1 MAVRKDTIT
10 LNFER
15 DLLRR
20 PLSGELCRWMSEEI
34 GVSVQDLRSV
44 EYEFGSMRIFLKFKS
59 GEKIDGILEK
69 ENGVR
74 KMKLDNGE
82 VTKVM
87 LTSNGHGIKTVRV
100 KNLPTEISDSELRK
114 VLSEYGQVGPIEHEK
129 YGPKSYFS
137 GLLTGVR
144 IVRATLTRNVPSYIK
159 VGEEEAYVTYFGQA
173 ETCHSCGQIG
183 HKRAGC
189 PTKKQ
194 RRSTYAGRL
203 AARTPL
209 GEGSEPSTPL
219 FELNPRTRR
228 DSLTTASRR
237 AGMSEGER
245 EVEQTEQGGK
255 KSEKSEQ
262 EERGAW
268 EPEKENAK
276 GGMFTFDL
284 DSTIMEDL
292 GGLLSPEPNKKSKS
306 KNEHGL
312 KLDLAVASIPRAD
325 SDFGLGKYSSA
336 AADNGTSQSQ
346 PTGSNM
352 VSGKSVLF
360 VDAGEAANR
369 DTRTPDTPGTTATK
383 KIKCLFDNA
392 LLNDSPPPL
401 SPALSWQSAAG
412 GAVSETS
419 VDVAAAPPPPQVAP
433 LTRSQVSGP
442 VPGPGPGPH
451 PLAQCGGANMTGA
464 RPSSRPSTPGSKPS
478 TPSRIPG
485 AQSASSSGAQP
496 AGSSSSSSSSTAAA
510 RAAAKAAA
518 VASKGV
524 AMFAAKAEEAK
535 NIKRALETSPEGE
548 TKDGK
553 ASKKKGKNNKK

>member
-20 PLSGELCRWMSEEI
+20 PLSGELCRWMKEEI

-69 ENGVR
+69 NNGER

-100 KNLPTEISDSELRK
+100 KNLPSEICDSELRK

-129 YGPKSYFS
+129 YGPKSYFA

-144 IVRATLTRNVPSYIK
+144 IVRATLQKNVPSYIK
-159 VGEEEAYVTYFGQA
+159 VGGEEAYVTYFGQA

-209 GEGSEPSTPL
+209 GEVSEPATPL
-219 FELNPRTRR
+219 IDFNSRKRSGAGLNE
-228 DSLTTASRR
+228 
-237 AGMSEGER
+237 SEQ
-245 EVEQTEQGGK
+245 EVEQREQSGK
-255 KSEKSEQ
+255 KREEKNEQ
-262 EERGAW
+262 EERREW
-268 EPEKENAK
+268 EAEREKAK
-276 GGMFTFDL
+276 EGMFLWDL

-292 GGLLSPEPNKKSKS
+292 GGLLSPEQNK

-312 KLDLAVASIPRAD
+312 TLDIAAAQIPRTE
-325 SDFGLGKYSSA
+325 SDLSQGKDSSA
-336 AADNGTSQSQ
+336 AADHGTSQSQ
-346 PTGSNM
+346 TTGYDL
-352 VSGKSVLF
+352 VSEKSDF
-360 VDAGEAANR
+360 VVGAGEAAYR
-369 DTRTPDTPGTTATK
+369 GTWTPDTPGTTAVK

-392 LLNDSPPPL
+392 LLCDPPPPP
-401 SPALSWQSAAG
+401 SPGPNGQSAAG
-412 GAVSETS
+412 GAVSETT
-419 VDVAAAPPPPQVAP
+419 VGVAAPPPPPQVAP
-433 LTRSQVSGP
+433 LTQPPQVSGP
-442 VPGPGPGPH
+442 GPQSQLGADPLPPCPPADDGPQ
-451 PLAQCGGANMTGA
+451 PLAQCTSTNTQAGPQAAETST
-464 RPSSRPSTPGSKPS
+464 RTSSRPSTPRTQPS

-485 AQSASSSGAQP
+485 APFA
-496 AGSSSSSSSSTAAA
+496 SSSTAAA

-524 AMFAAKAEEAK
+524 AMFAAKSEGAK
-535 NIKRALETSPEGE
+535 NKRALETSPEGQVKE
-548 TKDGK
+548 GK
-553 ASKKKGKNNKK
+553 TSKKKGKNNKK